1 MLLSFLLIF
10 ATLTRS
16 YQQETRS
23 ESQVLTGRGAEGLS
37 RIPHLGLAGA
47 AASEAVRGARAATKV
62 PGKKGS
68 GARYRIRLAAISGKR
83 NADVSTLSWRT
94 CRTPSPPPP
103 RRPPHH
109 TPPTTVSERPR
120 PRPPNST
127 LSHSQH
133 HPSPHKVYHQERV
146 EEVRTE
152 QRSSG
157 GGKMASLNNNLSE
170 LDTLLQD
177 LNNARYTGVFKEPAA
192 ATNGTVN
199 GSRPTVDSLL
209 DALDDVDTG

>member
-37 RIPHLGLAGA
+37 RIPHLGLAGL

-83 NADVSTLSWRT
+83 NADVSVRAIRGKSDSRSCLFDLGDTTL
-94 CRTPSPPPP
+94 
-103 RRPPHH
+103 
-109 TPPTTVSERPR
+109 
-120 PRPPNST
+120 
-127 LSHSQH
+127 
-133 HPSPHKVYHQERV
+133 
-146 EEVRTE
+146 
-152 QRSSG
+152 G
-157 GGKMASLNNNLSE
+157 GGASVTT
-170 LDTLLQD
+170 LD
-177 LNNARYTGVFKEPAA
+177 G
-192 ATNGTVN
+192 
-199 GSRPTVDSLL
+199 SLL
-209 DALDDVDTG
+209 WWRCNLRDAMMSE

>member
-1 MLLSFLLIF
+1 MLRRSSPSLLPTRALSRSVYAPGICTQRRLSQLRRPTHTRIYCPLLSR
-10 ATLTRS
+10 T
-16 YQQETRS
+16 
-23 ESQVLTGRGAEGLS
+23 
-37 RIPHLGLAGA
+37 HLPV
-47 AASEAVRGARAATKV
+47 EAVRSEQPRSAEIGGCEEGLPPWELCTRE
-62 PGKKGS
+62 
-68 GARYRIRLAAISGKR
+68 
-83 NADVSTLSWRT
+83 TLSWRT

>member
-1 MLLSFLLIF
+1 
-10 ATLTRS
+10 
-16 YQQETRS
+16 
-23 ESQVLTGRGAEGLS
+23 
-37 RIPHLGLAGA
+37 
-47 AASEAVRGARAATKV
+47 
-62 PGKKGS
+62 
-68 GARYRIRLAAISGKR
+68 
-83 NADVSTLSWRT
+83 TLSWRT

-209 DALDDVDTG
+209 DALDDVDTGFSKPDRIRLFCSPIASFVNPRTPGVRRTRGAGPAEELCLESPF